1 MYLCALLISIP
12 SLQIKKD
19 AATIIAK
26 VQKATNRF
34 LPIDSSIT
42 SLEDI
47 TPSFSA
53 CFEFRHPNSP
63 PMSLT
68 SEWSSSPYAPTIYT
82 KVKEVWTR
90 TDRRDNA
97 VPLEAFMVRLDRY
110 VCRKSSSTTLLKTS

>member
-1 MYLCALLISIP
+1 MP
-12 SLQIKKD
+12 SLRIKKD

-26 VQKATNRF
+26 FQKATDLF
-34 LPIDSSIT
+34 LPIDTLTT

-47 TPSFSA
+47 TPSITA
-53 CFEFRHPNSP
+53 CFEFRNPDSP

-68 SEWSSSPYAPTIYT
+68 SEWCSSPFAPTVYT
-82 KVKEVWTR
+82 KVKEVWTK

-110 VCRKSSSTTLLKTS
+110 VFRRILSNALLKTS